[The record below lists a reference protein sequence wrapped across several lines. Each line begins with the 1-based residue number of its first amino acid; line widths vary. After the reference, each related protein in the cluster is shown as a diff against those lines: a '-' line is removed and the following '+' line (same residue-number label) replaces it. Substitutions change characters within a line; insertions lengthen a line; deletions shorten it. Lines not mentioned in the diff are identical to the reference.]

1 VAAVPCFTEAEAS
14 RSAGRPRSTE
24 ATMERTSCTNFSGQK
39 PQIDQGWAD
48 VSLIKKAVTG
58 LHWSPTMNRLRQ
70 VTWQYARLVLV
81 AMALATG
88 LVLIISLGY
97 NFIHIHW

>member
-1 VAAVPCFTEAEAS
+1 VSFIL
-14 RSAGRPRSTE
+14 STMPE
-24 ATMERTSCTNFSGQK
+24 PGGRTSCTEYRAASMGRTSGTNSSGQK

-48 VSLIKKAVTG
+48 VSLIKEAVMG